1 MADTI
6 SAETG
11 AKKLL
16 LHSCHN
22 ITKADFDSGLG
33 YLEIM
38 RRNLAALKEA
48 LD

>member
-6 SAETG
+6 YEATG

-22 ITKADFDSGLG
+22 ITKKDFDNGIS
-33 YLEIM
+33 YLDLMESNAN
-38 RRNLAALKEA
+38 NLVEALK
-48 LD
+48 